1 MSCSACVLERTATE
15 KNPFCELT
23 PCKRLLFIL
32 LTSSVEPDPNIRY
45 LSSFCCEV
53 GGCFFKIPDVCSSS
67 KFLLNC
73 GVWLGASFGASIGS
87 TFSSSEVW
95 PRLKLSNEFL
105 FWGTKS
111 PPKYAYEFP
120 IKNEAK
126 IRINNKDS
134 TLCIFD

>member
-1 MSCSACVLERTATE
+1 MKSYSRQRACFV
-15 KNPFCELT
+15 
-23 PCKRLLFIL
+23 
-32 LTSSVEPDPNIRY
+32 
-45 LSSFCCEV
+45 
-53 GGCFFKIPDVCSSS
+53 KIPAVCSSS

-73 GVWLGASFGASIGS
+73 GVLIGASFGS

-126 IRINNKDS
+126 TRISNKGS
-134 TLCIFD
+134 TLCIFERDLFFIIIDMYVLTYRFLLLAKIAICKAIMIPIDATMGKSNEFS